1 MIMMLHVLPKHA
13 VEQMRRSGI
22 GKSEIEDVL
31 RQPDRVIL
39 QEDIKIYQASQRKN
53 GKYYMLR
60 VCVNENKTPNSIAT
74 AYKASKISKYYE
86 R

>member
-39 QEDIKIYQASQRKN
+39 HIAGVEALNASQKMMPPN
-53 GKYYMLR
+53 ML
-60 VCVNENKTPNSIAT
+60 E
-74 AYKASKISKYYE
+74 YE
-86 R
+86 AL